1 VEGYNKPHM
10 HAFNTV
16 LRKIGVVMANMSS
29 KEKKIVVMCVDDSE
43 NSLIAFDCKY
53 TLSPQL
59 WAHK

>member
-1 VEGYNKPHM
+1 M